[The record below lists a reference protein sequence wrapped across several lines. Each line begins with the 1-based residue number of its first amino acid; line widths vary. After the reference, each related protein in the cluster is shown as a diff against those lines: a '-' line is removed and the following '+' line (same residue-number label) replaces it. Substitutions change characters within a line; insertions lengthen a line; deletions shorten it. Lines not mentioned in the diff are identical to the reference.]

1 LSDNKVISWPSMQRY
16 YPRNL
21 APLSGVIFLL
31 PLLVAWIFKLP
42 RIMFQN
48 FTDSVFYLAYAMH
61 FNELIDR
68 VGITYY
74 CTRFGAI
81 LPDAIAFTLF
91 GPTAGFSIVRYGFS
105 GACCTILFLLFT
117 KRYNLATGILA
128 AFCWIFNPVA
138 LRLLQM
144 GYVDAAGTAY
154 LLLGICLLLFPRVSL
169 LAAFG
174 SGILFG
180 LTIWSHLHAAIA
192 LFFFLPLA
200 LLVHRDKGVT
210 RVTALVGCVMGG
222 IVLVSL
228 GGALFFYSQYGFA
241 NIASP
246 YIELLKALSH
256 EYAQWK
262 EPWGIIF
269 RRGICWFVP
278 IPLTIAAFLC
288 FRRDSLVLGAVI
300 AVDLFAGFLWYG
312 DIFHNGF
319 SLTSSDYHYFSFL
332 FPAYVIAVTSM
343 SANFL
348 RDKPFKHLVVF
359 LLAVITPTLVAVLT
373 PGFDLIVPVIFISLV
388 VVTIAGVTLLSSEWR
403 GIAVAL
409 VLTTANSLIAVT
421 PSFDI
426 ALGKYWK
433 ADDTNLFRIGQELIK
448 KLPKASEDPSILR
461 FWYKDE
467 VGSNER
473 MIQSLYLHH
482 FTKLMDKNRVTIP
495 FGLISDRQAKDVAS
509 GGIRHIVILDHDS
522 VVIDQGIQ
530 YITDAGL
537 IVDSVNK
544 FYLQA
549 GAEKINVAHIKI
561 KPQALKNERK
571 ISLDTILLNEL
582 ILASKNNSVR
592 ASKLDHGIS
601 VSTPEAK
608 WSYVFIPLPPLKEGE
623 GVSLTFQVTKGR
635 IKLGLSEDNQATGS
649 YPEQEYASSSHMF
662 ETVLMPDNAHKKYL
676 ALTNVFVEGEESSI
690 TIENIKVGTL
700 N

>member
-1 LSDNKVISWPSMQRY
+1 MQRY

-31 PLLVAWIFKLP
+31 PLLVAWVFKLP

-154 LLLGICLLLFPRVSL
+154 LLLGICLLLFPSVSL

-210 RVTALVGCVMGG
+210 RVTALVGCVLGG

-373 PGFDLIVPVIFISLV
+373 PGFDLLVPVIIISLV
-388 VVTIAGVTLLSSEWR
+388 VVAIAGVTLLRSEWR

-433 ADDTNLFRIGQELIK
+433 ADDTNLLEIGQKLIK

-467 VGSNER
+467 EGSNER
-473 MIQSLYLHH
+473 MIQSFYLHH
-482 FTKLMDKNRVTIP
+482 FTKLMDRNRVTIP
-495 FGLISDRQAKDVAS
+495 FGSISDRT
-509 GGIRHIVILDHDS
+509 G
-522 VVIDQGIQ
+522 QGRCLWW
-530 YITDAGL
+530 Y
-537 IVDSVNK
+537 S
-544 FYLQA
+544 
-549 GAEKINVAHIKI
+549 
-561 KPQALKNERK
+561 
-571 ISLDTILLNEL
+571 
-582 ILASKNNSVR
+582 
-592 ASKLDHGIS
+592 
-601 VSTPEAK
+601 
-608 WSYVFIPLPPLKEGE
+608 SYCH
-623 GVSLTFQVTKGR
+623 
-635 IKLGLSEDNQATGS
+635 TGS
-649 YPEQEYASSSHMF
+649 
-662 ETVLMPDNAHKKYL
+662 
-676 ALTNVFVEGEESSI
+676 
-690 TIENIKVGTL
+690 
-700 N
+700 